1 MIPEISVV
9 MPVYNRES
17 MVGEA
22 IGSILAQTYADF
34 EFIIIDDCSTDGT
47 CRVIESFQDDRI
59 RFIRNESKKNIPK
72 LRNQGM
78 DLARGKYIAI
88 MDSDDASLP
97 HRLAVQKRFLDENED
112 YGLVGTF
119 VRQNEDEI
127 RAYPQGN
134 DLLKYYTAF
143 KCCFCNPS
151 VMLRRSVFDENHIR
165 HDESCTIASD
175 YSLQVSALPYTK
187 IENLSEPCLMYR
199 FHKDNITNRTL
210 HDPERALMRVE
221 IIDRIH
227 ERALKNLGIELSES
241 ETATFLA
248 FTGESVKKLPEKERF
263 EDFKALLDKMER
275 LYSGRF
281 GAENVKYV
289 HEQMIERTV
298 RRYGRSENR

>member
-22 IGSILAQTYADF
+22 IGSILAQTFADF